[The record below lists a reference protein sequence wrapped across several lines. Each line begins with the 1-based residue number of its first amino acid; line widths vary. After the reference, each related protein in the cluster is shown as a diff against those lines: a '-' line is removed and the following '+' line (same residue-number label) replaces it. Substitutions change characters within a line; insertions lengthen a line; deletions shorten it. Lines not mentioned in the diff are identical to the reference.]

1 MTNHLS
7 TLRHMNRHVEGV
19 CRCWL
24 WIQLAVSVTSPVPP
38 TCRRT
43 EEMWRKAGLLRPEEQ
58 RAASVEESYSGHSV
72 MTEESAGTAACSE
85 EGPVPHV
92 YPVASGP
99 AAPPRYTERHVKR
112 SAHALRTAILHE
124 VVAKRLYEVSC
135 AFVVEQHALS
145 LWPAVPVQC
154 NLHVHACHHCS

>member
-1 MTNHLS
+1 MEKGGPAAA
-7 TLRHMNRHVEGV
+7 R
-19 CRCWL
+19 
-24 WIQLAVSVTSPVPP
+24 
-38 TCRRT
+38 
-43 EEMWRKAGLLRPEEQ
+43 
-58 RAASVEESYSGHSV
+58 RAAS
-72 MTEESAGTAACSE
+72 
-85 EGPVPHV
+85 PVPHV

-99 AAPPRYTERHVKR
+99 TAPPRYTERHVKR